1 MQVRKDAF
9 TKDKQGVDFCNKWT
23 SQSLS
28 LISYVLN
35 NNRVFTLSNM
45 LCWFTS
51 LNKKHKPTAVYED
64 KPINLEE
71 YIYATHPEIT

>member
-9 TKDKQGVDFCNKWT
+9 PKDKQGVDLCNKRT

-35 NNRVFTLSNM
+35 NNHAFTLSNM

-51 LNKKHKPTAVYED
+51 LNKKHRLTAVYED

-71 YIYATHPEIT
+71 YIYTTHPEIT